1 MNKSCILIKLPGWG
15 GGGELPGWLRCHS
28 NTSLCSSD
36 HFNGRLFANVAFN
49 ENFFVYSRAGEMWE
63 ISTVAWIM
71 EMTIICK
78 NYANIFCFFVCKLSK
93 FLFVFTFFSVV
104 LVVTNEPPPVL

>member
-1 MNKSCILIKLPGWG
+1 MSEYKSCILIKLPGWG
-15 GGGELPGWLRCHS
+15 GGRGWGYHCHS

-36 HFNGRLFANVAFN
+36 HFNGTLFANVAFN
-49 ENFFVYSRAGEMWE
+49 EKFFVYFREGEMWE

-78 NYANIFCFFVCKLSK
+78 NYANIFS
-93 FLFVFTFFSVV
+93 FLC
-104 LVVTNEPPPVL
+104 L